1 MPMKTL
7 KSKINF
13 FEELKGL
20 IDSAQNEISIFSP
33 YIKTGALTNLLDESS
48 KSVNVAIIT
57 TWKPADLALGYSDL
71 KLYPFCEK
79 RNIPLLLNK
88 NIHLKAI
95 IIDNMKS
102 AYIGSGNIT
111 NAGLA
116 IGNRFN
122 YELGVINDDLSLDD
136 KIYFDKII
144 SEAEPV
150 DDEYYQKVK
159 QRVEELDKPK
169 FDEEFDIDL
178 TQKKDFLLSSLPMS
192 NNVDEFYDHY
202 SRPDNDHGSEE
213 DIRSAEHDRR
223 LYQIPRGLNK
233 TEFDKLL
240 IQNFLRHPFIFEY
253 LNFIGDG
260 KYFGEL
266 SAWLHDKVTTV
277 PTPRRYDIK
286 KTQNRVNSFILHL
299 SDEYAEEIPGR
310 KSVRFFRTQT

>member
-1 MPMKTL
+1 MKTL

-13 FEELKGL
+13 IEELRYL
-20 IDSAQNEISIFSP
+20 IEGAQFEISIFSP
-33 YIKTGALTNLLDESS
+33 YINTGALTNLLK
-48 KSVNVAIIT
+48 KSPTSLSVTIIT

-71 KLYPFCEK
+71 KLYPFCKE

-95 IIDNMKS
+95 VIDNMKS

-116 IGNRFN
+116 LGDKYN
-122 YELGVINDDLSLDD
+122 YELGVINENLTLDD

-169 FDEEFDIDL
+169 FDEEFDIEL
-178 TQKKDFLLSSLPMS
+178 TNKKDFLLSSLPMS

-202 SRPDNDHGSEE
+202 SRPDNDYGSEE

-223 LYQIPRGLNK
+223 LYQIPRGHNK

-240 IQNFLRHPFIFEY
+240 IQNFLRHPFIVEY
-253 LNFIGDG
+253 LDFIGDG
-260 KYFGEL
+260 KYFGKM

-310 KSVRFFRTQT
+310 KSVRFFKIHR

>member
-1 MPMKTL
+1 MKTL

-13 FEELKGL
+13 IEELRYL
-20 IDSAQNEISIFSP
+20 IEGAQFEISIFSP
-33 YIKTGALTNLLDESS
+33 YINTGALTNLLK
-48 KSVNVAIIT
+48 KSPTSLSVTIIT

-71 KLYPFCEK
+71 KLYPFCKE

-95 IIDNMKS
+95 VIDNMKS

-116 IGNRFN
+116 LGDKYN
-122 YELGVINDDLSLDD
+122 YELGVINENLTLDD

-150 DDEYYQKVK
+150 DDGYYQTVK

-169 FDEEFDIDL
+169 FDEEFDIEL
-178 TQKKDFLLSSLPMS
+178 TNKKDFLLTSLPMS

-202 SRPDNDHGSEE
+202 SRPDNDHGSDE

-233 TEFDKLL
+233 NEFDKLL
-240 IQNFLRHPFIFEY
+240 IQNFLRHPFIVEY
-253 LNFIGDG
+253 LDFIGDG
-260 KYFGEL
+260 KYFGKM
-266 SAWLHDKVTTV
+266 SNWLHDKVTTV

-310 KSVRFFRTQT
+310 KSVRFFRIQR

>member
-1 MPMKTL
+1 MKTL

-13 FEELKGL
+13 IEELRYL
-20 IDSAQNEISIFSP
+20 IEGAQFEILIFSP
-33 YIKTGALTNLLDESS
+33 YINTGALTNLLK
-48 KSVNVAIIT
+48 KSPTSLSVTIIT

-71 KLYPFCEK
+71 KLYPFCKE

-95 IIDNMKS
+95 VIDNMKS

-116 IGNRFN
+116 LGDKYN
-122 YELGVINDDLSLDD
+122 YELGVINENLTLDD

-144 SEAEPV
+144 SEAEQV
-150 DDEYYQKVK
+150 DDGYYQTVK

-169 FDEEFDIDL
+169 FDEEFDIEL
-178 TQKKDFLLSSLPMS
+178 TTKKDFLLTSLPMS

-202 SRPDNDHGSEE
+202 SRPDNDHGSDE

-233 TEFDKLL
+233 NEFDKLL
-240 IQNFLRHPFIFEY
+240 IQNFLRHPFIVEY
-253 LNFIGDG
+253 LDFIGDG
-260 KYFGEL
+260 KYFGKM
-266 SAWLHDKVTTV
+266 SNWLHNKVTTV

-310 KSVRFFRTQT
+310 RSVRFFRIQK

>member
-71 KLYPFCEK
+71 KLYPFCEE

-95 IIDNMKS
+95 VIDNMKS

-202 SRPDNDHGSEE
+202 SRSDNDHSSEE
-213 DIRSAEHDRR
+213 DIRSAEHDGR

-233 TEFDKLL
+233 TEF
-240 IQNFLRHPFIFEY
+240 
-253 LNFIGDG
+253 
-260 KYFGEL
+260 
-266 SAWLHDKVTTV
+266 
-277 PTPRRYDIK
+277 
-286 KTQNRVNSFILHL
+286 
-299 SDEYAEEIPGR
+299 
-310 KSVRFFRTQT
+310 